1 MLYEIAWMFMI
12 YGVLGWFWE
21 TPYIS
26 IKERKFINRGFLRSP
41 FIPIYGFAAI
51 SIILSMQWLSKSF
64 VVNNIFLSFIFSF
77 VFISAIASLCEY
89 VTSYVMEIAFSARW
103 WDYSDRK
110 LNLNGRIAFIPS
122 LFWGFIGYIL
132 WHYVNPLIML
142 IIYSIPKIYAKWILS
157 FFYLIISIDTIT
169 TLSELVQFRIILS
182 KIHGTSEKIYN
193 LLLSKIENM
202 EEIFDQKS
210 SIVSIIQNA
219 KAELKL
225 NTKYR
230 KLESIKDFG
239 EFMGV
244 IRSKAKSI
252 LNGQEKTVEE
262 FSEILLKFKKYN
274 RFSKKYPNALTKK
287 LPYVFSFLRDK
298 RKL

>member
-1 MLYEIAWMFMI
+1 
-12 YGVLGWFWE
+12 
-21 TPYIS
+21 
-26 IKERKFINRGFLRSP
+26 
-41 FIPIYGFAAI
+41 
-51 SIILSMQWLSKSF
+51 
-64 VVNNIFLSFIFSF
+64 
-77 VFISAIASLCEY
+77 
-89 VTSYVMEIAFSARW
+89 
-103 WDYSDRK
+103 
-110 LNLNGRIAFIPS
+110 
-122 LFWGFIGYIL
+122 
-132 WHYVNPLIML
+132 
-142 IIYSIPKIYAKWILS
+142 
-157 FFYLIISIDTIT
+157 
-169 TLSELVQFRIILS
+169 
-182 KIHGTSEKIYN
+182 
-193 LLLSKIENM
+193 
-202 EEIFDQKS
+202 
-210 SIVSIIQNA
+210 VSIIQNA